1 MRVKS
6 YFVRWSPLFPYTASS
21 GVRELAGKENSPAVP
36 GPAQTRPRRRCDRT
50 PPGRLAFIRIDKI
63 PSLPKLIPVLF
74 LVGIVGL
81 VLGALIAALLFSA
94 RHAPLAERARL
105 ALADNESLR
114 PQLAQLSSLN
124 AQLTTS
130 LAAERATAAE
140 KIAALT
146 DAHTRIAN
154 EFKALSADALS
165 RNNASFLELARETFA
180 QLQQQSAGDLDKRQ
194 QAIDAIVKPLKESLQ
209 QVDAKIGAIENAR
222 KEAYGTLSEQ
232 LRSLNTAQLLLQT
245 EASRL
250 STALRSTSYAGSWG
264 ELQLRRVVEMADMLG
279 YCDFC
284 EQETSGSLRADLVV
298 RLPGGQRIVVD
309 AKTPL
314 EAFRAASET
323 TDETVRAARLAEH
336 AQKVRGHIDALGAK
350 NYWEQFQPAPE
361 FVVLFLPGDQF
372 LGAALHA
379 DSTLMDRAIAKRV
392 LLATPSTLIAL
403 LKAAAY
409 GWRQESVS
417 KNAEE
422 ISTLGRQLHDRI
434 ATFTDNLD
442 KIGRGLDTAV
452 KGFNS
457 AVGSFEGMLVP
468 GARKFA
474 ELGAQGAKKLASPA
488 LVETAVRE
496 IAKRM

>member
-1 MRVKS
+1 MHRVKERIRNAIIGVDLDRCLLKLNVVLLLVS
-6 YFVRWSPLFPYTASS
+6 ISTA
-21 GVRELAGKENSPAVP
+21 
-36 GPAQTRPRRRCDRT
+36 
-50 PPGRLAFIRIDKI
+50 
-63 PSLPKLIPVLF
+63 
-74 LVGIVGL
+74 
-81 VLGALIAALLFSA
+81 VLGAVLTWLFLAA
-94 RHAPLAERARL
+94 RHAVVVERLRGADSETGRL
-105 ALADNESLR
+105 NQEVDTLR
-114 PQLAQLSSLN
+114 SSAAQLSIAHTKLSTQLTAERD
-124 AQLTTS
+124 AQL
-130 LAAERATAAE
+130 R
-140 KIAALT
+140 LT
-146 DAHTRIAN
+146 N

-165 RNNASFLELARETFA
+165 RNNTSFLELARETFSS
-180 QLQQQSAGDLDKRQ
+180 LQQQSIGDLEKRQ
-194 QAIDAIVKPLKESLQ
+194 QAIDAMVKPLRASLE

-232 LRSLNTAQLLLQT
+232 LRSLNTAQLLLQS

-250 STALRSTSYAGSWG
+250 STALRSTTYAGSWG
-264 ELQLRRVVEMADMLG
+264 ELQLRRVVEMADMLP
-279 YCDFC
+279 YCNFS
-284 EQETSGSLRADLVV
+284 EQETSGGLRADLVV

-314 EAFRAASET
+314 GAFRAAMEA
-323 TDETVRAARLAEH
+323 TDESSRSVHFAEH

-379 DSTLMDRAIAKRV
+379 DSSLMDRALTRRV

-422 ISTLGRQLHDRI
+422 ISQLGRQLHDRI
-434 ATFTDNLD
+434 ATFTENLD
-442 KIGRGLDTAV
+442 KIGRGLDNAV

-457 AVGSFEGMLVP
+457 ALGSFEGMLIP

-474 ELGAQGAKKLASPA
+474 ELGAPGAKKILSIGP
-488 LVETAVRE
+488 VETAVRDV
-496 IAKRM
+496 IKRGQTQAGLNLES

>member
-1 MRVKS
+1 MLV
-6 YFVRWSPLFPYTASS
+6 FVAASTAA
-21 GVRELAGKENSPAVP
+21 LAAV
-36 GPAQTRPRRRCDRT
+36 
-50 PPGRLAFIRIDKI
+50 L
-63 PSLPKLIPVLF
+63 VWLF
-74 LVGIVGL
+74 L
-81 VLGALIAALLFSA
+81 SA
-94 RHAPLAERARL
+94 RHAPLRERFRALTDDHRRITGELAAARQ
-105 ALADNESLR
+105 EIG
-114 PQLAQLSSLN
+114 
-124 AQLTTS
+124 QLTGQHS
-130 LAAERATAAE
+130 QASAQLAAERATAAE
-140 KIAALT
+140 RIAALT
-146 DAHTRIAN
+146 DAHTRLTN

-165 RNNASFLELARETFA
+165 RNNASFLELARETFSK
-180 QLQQQSAGDLDKRQ
+180 LQQQSLGDLDKRQ
-194 QAIDAIVKPLKESLQ
+194 QAIDALVKPLKESLQ

-232 LRSLNTAQLLLQT
+232 LRSLNTAQLQLQT

-279 YCDFC
+279 YCDFS
-284 EQETSGSLRADLVV
+284 EQQSAGGLRADLVV

-314 EAFRAASET
+314 EAFRAASEA
-323 TDETVRAARLAEH
+323 TDEAVRLTRLAEH

-379 DSTLMDRAIAKRV
+379 DSSLMDRAIAKRV

-409 GWRQESVS
+409 GWRQESIS

-422 ISTLGRQLHDRI
+422 ISQLGRQLYDRMVGF
-434 ATFTDNLD
+434 ADNLE
-442 KIGRGLDTAV
+442 KIGRSLDTAL
-452 KGFNS
+452 KGYNT
-457 AVGSFEGMLVP
+457 AVGSFENSVLP
-468 GARKFA
+468 GARRFA
-474 ELGAQGAKKLASPA
+474 ELGARGAKELMPPASI
-488 LVETAVRE
+488 ETMPRDVV
-496 IAKRM
+496 KRA

>member
-1 MRVKS
+1 VLYLVAIS
-6 YFVRWSPLFPYTASS
+6 GLF
-21 GVRELAGKENSPAVP
+21 
-36 GPAQTRPRRRCDRT
+36 
-50 PPGRLAFIRIDKI
+50 
-63 PSLPKLIPVLF
+63 
-74 LVGIVGL
+74 
-81 VLGALIAALLFSA
+81 LGALITWLFLSA
-94 RHAPLAERARL
+94 RHAAVAERLRSTT
-105 ALADNESLR
+105 ADYQRISSELDSLR
-114 PQLAQLSSLN
+114 SEAAHLSIAQAQLST
-124 AQLTTS
+124 Q
-130 LAAERATAAE
+130 LAAER
-140 KIAALT
+140 
-146 DAHTRIAN
+146 DAHLRISQ
-154 EFKALSADALS
+154 EFKALSSDALS
-165 RNNASFLELARETFA
+165 RNNTSFLELAKETFA
-180 QLQQQSAGDLDKRQ
+180 TLQQQSIGDLEKRQ
-194 QAIDAIVKPLKESLQ
+194 LAIDSIVQPLKKSLE

-264 ELQLRRVVEMADMLG
+264 ELQLRRVVEMADMLA
-279 YCDFC
+279 YCNFS
-284 EQETSGSLRADLVV
+284 EQETSGGLRADLVV

-314 EAFRAASET
+314 EAFRSASQS
-323 TDETVRAARLAEH
+323 TDEATRLAHLAEH
-336 AQKVRGHIDALGAK
+336 AIKVRGHIDALGTK

-379 DSTLMDRAIAKRV
+379 DSTLMDRALSRRV

-422 ISTLGRQLHDRI
+422 ISQLGRQLHDRI
-434 ATFTDNLD
+434 ATFVESLD
-442 KIGRGLDTAV
+442 KMGRGLDNAV
-452 KGFNS
+452 KSYNS

-474 ELGAQGAKKLASPA
+474 ELGAPGSKKIESLDPID
-488 LVETAVRE
+488 TAVRDV
-496 IAKRM
+496 AKRP

>member
-1 MRVKS
+1 MSRSASGIASAAGPRNLLHVV
-6 YFVRWSPLFPYTASS
+6 FIVALTA
-21 GVRELAGKENSPAVP
+21 VTL
-36 GPAQTRPRRRCDRT
+36 T
-50 PPGRLAFIRIDKI
+50 
-63 PSLPKLIPVLF
+63 
-74 LVGIVGL
+74 
-81 VLGALIAALLFSA
+81 ALLVWLWLQL
-94 RHAPLAERARL
+94 RHAPLAERLRAREEENTRLVAEVGALRAEAAEL
-105 ALADNESLR
+105 AVVR
-114 PQLAQLSSLN
+114 TQLST
-124 AQLTTS
+124 Q
-130 LAAERATAAE
+130 LAAERDAQAR
-140 KIAALT
+140 LT
-146 DAHTRIAN
+146 N

-165 RNNASFLELARETFA
+165 RNNTSFLELARETFTR
-180 QLQQQSAGDLDKRQ
+180 LQQQSVGELEKRQ
-194 QAIDAIVKPLKESLQ
+194 LAIDALVQPLKLSLE

-222 KEAYGTLSEQ
+222 KEAYGSLSEQ
-232 LRSLNTAQLLLQT
+232 LRSLNTAQLQLQT

-279 YCDFC
+279 YCDFG
-284 EQETSGSLRADLVV
+284 EQQSSGGLRADLVV

-314 EAFRAASET
+314 EAFRAATEA

-336 AQKVRGHIDALGAK
+336 ALKVRGHIDALGAK

-379 DSTLMDRAIAKRV
+379 DSTLMDRAIARRV

-422 ISTLGRQLHDRI
+422 ISQLGRQLYDRI
-434 ATFTDNLD
+434 VNFADNLD
-442 KIGRGLDTAV
+442 RIGRSLDTAL
-452 KGFNS
+452 KGYNT
-457 AVGSFEGMLVP
+457 AVGSFEASVLP
-468 GARKFA
+468 SARRFA
-474 ELGAQGAKKLASPA
+474 ELGARGPKELAAPGS
-488 LVETAVRE
+488 VETMPRDVN
-496 IAKRM
+496 KRG

>member
-1 MRVKS
+1 MI
-6 YFVRWSPLFPYTASS
+6 YLTAFVAAVLS
-21 GVRELAGKENSPAVP
+21 GLLVW
-36 GPAQTRPRRRCDRT
+36 
-50 PPGRLAFIRIDKI
+50 
-63 PSLPKLIPVLF
+63 LF
-74 LVGIVGL
+74 LSG
-81 VLGALIAALLFSA
+81 
-94 RHAPLAERARL
+94 RHAPLRERLRSSAEENQRLNTELASART
-105 ALADNESLR
+105 D
-114 PQLAQLSSLN
+114 LAQLSTLN
-124 AQLTTS
+124 TQLSTQ
-130 LAAERATAAE
+130 LAAERASAAE
-140 KIAALT
+140 KIATLT
-146 DAHTRIAN
+146 DAHTRLIN

-165 RNNASFLELARETFA
+165 RNNASFLELARESFA
-180 QLQQQSAGDLDKRQ
+180 KLQQQSLGDLEQRQ
-194 QAIDAIVKPLKESLQ
+194 QAITALVQPLKESLQ

-232 LRSLNTAQLLLQT
+232 LRSLNTAQLQLQT

-250 STALRSTSYAGSWG
+250 STALRSTTYAGSWG

-284 EQETSGSLRADLVV
+284 EQESSGGLRADLVV

-314 EAFRAASET
+314 ESFRAASEA
-323 TDETVRAARLAEH
+323 TDETVRAARLTEH
-336 AQKVRGHIDALGAK
+336 ALKVRGHIDSLGAK

-409 GWRQESVS
+409 GWRQESIS

-422 ISTLGRQLHDRI
+422 ISLLGRQLYERMVI
-434 ATFTDNLD
+434 FAENLD
-442 KIGRGLDTAV
+442 KVGRGLDNAL
-452 KGFNS
+452 KGYN
-457 AVGSFEGMLVP
+457 AAIGSFESSVLP
-468 GARKFA
+468 SARRFA
-474 ELGAQGAKKLASPA
+474 ELGARGAKELGAPG
-488 LVETAVRE
+488 VIETAPRDIV
-496 IAKRM
+496 KRG

>member
-1 MRVKS
+1 MRS
-6 YFVRWSPLFPYTASS
+6 EA
-21 GVRELAGKENSPAVP
+21 
-36 GPAQTRPRRRCDRT
+36 
-50 PPGRLAFIRIDKI
+50 
-63 PSLPKLIPVLF
+63 
-74 LVGIVGL
+74 
-81 VLGALIAALLFSA
+81 
-94 RHAPLAERARL
+94 
-105 ALADNESLR
+105 
-114 PQLAQLSSLN
+114 AQLSVAH
-124 AQLTTS
+124 AQLSTQ
-130 LAAERATAAE
+130 LAAERDAQLR
-140 KIAALT
+140 LT
-146 DAHTRIAN
+146 H

-165 RNNASFLELARETFA
+165 RNNTSFLELARETFA
-180 QLQQQSAGDLDKRQ
+180 KLQQQSVGDLEKRQ
-194 QAIDAIVKPLKESLQ
+194 QAIDAIIQPLKVSLE

-250 STALRSTSYAGSWG
+250 STALRSTTYAGSWG
-264 ELQLRRVVEMADMLG
+264 ELQLRRVVEMADMLA
-279 YCDFC
+279 YCNFS
-284 EQETSGSLRADLVV
+284 EQESSGGLRADLVV

-314 EAFRAASET
+314 EAFRAALQE
-323 TDETVRAARLAEH
+323 TDETRRHAHFAEH
-336 AQKVRGHIDALGAK
+336 ASKVRGHIDALGAK

-379 DSTLMDRAIAKRV
+379 DSTLMDRALSRRV

-422 ISTLGRQLHDRI
+422 ISQLGRQLHDRI
-434 ATFTDNLD
+434 ATFTENLE

-452 KGFNS
+452 KSFNS
-457 AVGSFEGMLVP
+457 AIGTFEGTLIP

-474 ELGAQGAKKLASPA
+474 ELGAPGSKKIESPA
-488 LVETAVRE
+488 PVETAVRDVL
-496 IAKRM
+496 KRS